1 MSTLQQAMSKAGLIL
16 PVRASAFKR
25 VLNPLPV
32 PTICPYC
39 DGDVHAVNNSAI
51 YYGQSYGR
59 WPYAYLCEDCRA
71 YVGMHPETNI
81 PLGTLA
87 DSILREARKVSKSL
101 FQTKLMEPPSNMTRS
116 EAYTYLAGRMGITAG
131 NCHFAWFD
139 VKQCEQV
146 IALLK

>member
-1 MSTLQQAMSKAGLIL
+1 MSTLQQEMAKVGLIL

-32 PTICPYC
+32 PKVCPYC
-39 DGDVHAVNNSAI
+39 DGDVCAVNNSEI
-51 YYGQSYGR
+51 YRGQSYGR
-59 WPYAYLCEDCRA
+59 WPYIYLCEDCRA

-87 DSILREARKVSKSL
+87 DAVLREARKVSKNL
-101 FQTKLMEPPSNMTRS
+101 FQTKLMEPPSNMTRT
-116 EAYTYLAGRMGITAG
+116 EAYTWLAARMNITAG

-146 IALLK
+146 IAILK

>member
-1 MSTLQQAMSKAGLIL
+1 MSTLQQEMAKAGLIL

-32 PTICPYC
+32 PKVCPYC

-51 YYGQSYGR
+51 YRGQSYGR
-59 WPYAYLCEDCRA
+59 WPYIYLCEDCRA

-87 DSILREARKVSKSL
+87 DAVLREARKVSKNL
-101 FQTKLMEPPSNMTRS
+101 FQTKLMEPPSNMTRT
-116 EAYTYLAGRMGITAG
+116 EAYTWLAARMNITAG

-146 IALLK
+146 ISILK